1 DLEEDPEL
9 LRPFLATMQTERCDV
24 VYGVQAKRRGDV
36 FETLSGMTFYWIM
49 GRLGGIKIPKNLTT
63 VRLMTR
69 RYVRNL
75 IRHREREMIISGLWV
90 ITGFHQVSH
99 NIQKKRLNRRSNYS
113 LLAKLRV
120 AIDLVTAFSDSL
132 LYGVFCS
139 GLVISIVALFVMIYF
154 VA

>member
-1 DLEEDPEL
+1 
-9 LRPFLATMQTERCDV
+9 
-24 VYGVQAKRRGDV
+24 
-36 FETLSGMTFYWIM
+36 
-49 GRLGGIKIPKNLTT
+49 
-63 VRLMTR
+63 
-69 RYVRNL
+69 
-75 IRHREREMIISGLWV
+75 MIISGLWV

-113 LLAKLRV
+113 LLAKLRA

-154 VA
+154 VAQYLVTGHVLAGWTSIIASIWMFGGLSILLIGLIGIYVARIFNETKHRPYTIVREIYRARSSSE